1 MSFNRRIKVLELIR
15 TASGGMR
22 QHYISLAKGLKGAGF
37 DVLAACGFD
46 KTTMEELRD
55 EGIEVYPFHLPGE
68 VQPHLD
74 AMKAVKIA
82 HIIMKQGVDVLHCH
96 GFKAGVVGRVGAILA
111 GCPKVYTVHNFVLPL
126 SHRLKRAM
134 LSKTEKVLA
143 KRTEG
148 IIAVSHALKLELERE
163 CGIPGDKVSVI
174 YNGISLPH
182 AGKGEDVRWRLGIGF
197 DAIVIGSVA
206 RLIPSKGIQYLL
218 DAIPLVKSYCG
229 DIRFMIVGDG
239 PYEGALKM
247 RAKDLGV
254 EGDVIFT
261 GYVTTVWDYL
271 DAMDVFVLPTL
282 SEGLGVSILEAMAMG
297 KPVVASNVGG
307 IPEIIEHGQNGYL
320 VPPGDAATLA
330 SAIIYLIRNAHVRST
345 FGQKG
350 RERVMTHFSAERMVQ
365 ATAQLLERCAHVKT
379 HG

>member
-1 MSFNRRIKVLELIR
+1 
-15 TASGGMR
+15 
-22 QHYISLAKGLKGAGF
+22 
-37 DVLAACGFD
+37 
-46 KTTMEELRD
+46 
-55 EGIEVYPFHLPGE
+55 
-68 VQPHLD
+68 
-74 AMKAVKIA
+74 
-82 HIIMKQGVDVLHCH
+82 
-96 GFKAGVVGRVGAILA
+96 
-111 GCPKVYTVHNFVLPL
+111 
-126 SHRLKRAM
+126 M

-148 IIAVSHALKLELERE
+148 IITVSHALKLELERE

-174 YNGISLPH
+174 YNGISLPY
-182 AGKGEDVRWRLGIGF
+182 AGKGEDVRWRLGIGL

-206 RLIPSKGIQYLL
+206 RLIPSKGIQHLL
-218 DAIPLVKSYCG
+218 DAIPLVKDYCG

-239 PYEGALKM
+239 PYEGTLKM

-282 SEGLGVSILEAMAMG
+282 SEGLGVSVLEAMAMG

-320 VPPGDAATLA
+320 VPPGDAAALA
-330 SAIIYLIRNAHVRST
+330 SAIIYLIKNAHLRNT

-365 ATAQLLERCAHVKT
+365 ATAQLLERCARVKT